1 MCDDI
6 GMTIEVRRVRPEDGR
21 ALYEIRLLS
30 LATEPS
36 AFCTTHGEEAAR
48 GPDVWGE
55 RAVRGSQG
63 RGTATF
69 LAWDAADVVGVVV
82 MIPEARPSVAEP
94 VGMWGSLP
102 RRDAT
107 RRTGACRSLVAAGL
121 AWASDSGFEEVIL
134 HVANWNDEAAAFYAG
149 LGFEF
154 TGIERLFGGPGGMV
168 ARELRRSPLE

>member
-82 MIPEARPSVAEP
+82 MIPEARPS
-94 VGMWGSLP
+94 
-102 RRDAT
+102 
-107 RRTGACRSLVAAGL
+107 
-121 AWASDSGFEEVIL
+121 DSGFEEVIL

>member
-55 RAVRGSQG
+55 RTVRGSQG

-82 MIPEARPSVAEP
+82 MIPEARP
-94 VGMWGSLP
+94 
-102 RRDAT
+102 
-107 RRTGACRSLVAAGL
+107 
-121 AWASDSGFEEVIL
+121 SDSGFEEVIL